1 MRYVVRFPAFEDQ
14 GFSGLH
20 RFAGAAA
27 NYIFANSPPPK
38 NRYNLMAQSLTVSS
52 ACGQLAAACTA
63 RSGRSSQISTGN
75 ELDSAS
81 NCRGVAFQRGFGD
94 L

>member
-1 MRYVVRFPAFEDQ
+1 MRYVARFPAFEDQ

-38 NRYNLMAQSLTVSS
+38 NRYNLMTQSLTVSS
-52 ACGQLAAACTA
+52 ACGQLAAALYGA
-63 RSGRSSQISTGN
+63 VWSK
-75 ELDSAS
+75 LS
-81 NCRGVAFQRGFGD
+81 NFHGQ
-94 L
+94 